1 MTNIKTFIIGVV
13 VGTLFG
19 ATFLGALSHLLV
31 IGLAVVGA
39 TTAALAV
46 HRHRLPEGRARK
58 GLRRA
63 NAARPDGDL

>member
-1 MTNIKTFIIGVV
+1 MTNVKVFIIGVV

-39 TTAALAV
+39 VTAALAV
-46 HRHRLPEGRARK
+46 HRHRLQGGRAPK
-58 GLRRA
+58 GLGRA
-63 NAARPDGDL
+63 NAERASGDL